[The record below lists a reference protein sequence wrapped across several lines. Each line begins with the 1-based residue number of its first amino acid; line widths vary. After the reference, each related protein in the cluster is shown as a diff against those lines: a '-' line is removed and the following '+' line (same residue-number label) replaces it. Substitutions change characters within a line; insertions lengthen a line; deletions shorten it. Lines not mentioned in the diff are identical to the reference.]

1 MLEPN
6 ARQAHSPP
14 LTSPMPLVGRWDSAL
29 LSPVAEINQQMLAL
43 LSACAGAQ
51 QGGGASAAPARPLP
65 RLVAGLRE
73 LWCRL
78 DLQAQ
83 RRLALCPYL
92 LLDGGFS
99 APERWE
105 RVSPGGLGVM
115 DGSGAGSYFCSHA
128 GVALLRRTFV
138 LAWHLA
144 RSNALAARILLGMS
158 PDCVE
163 RIAACPLSQLEALAE
178 LGPVWVV
185 PRWELQPQVW
195 RQMLQAALAD
205 RAAVLRPVQLRGLQ
219 LLASDGGQRGGS
231 AA

>member
-6 ARQAHSPP
+6 ARQAHSL

-29 LSPVAEINQQMLAL
+29 LLPVAEINQQMLAL
-43 LSACAGAQ
+43 LCACASTQHG
-51 QGGGASAAPARPLP
+51 AAPGLQARPLP
-65 RLVAGLRE
+65 RLVAVLRE

-99 APERWE
+99 ARERWE
-105 RVSPGGLGVM
+105 CAAPGGLGVM
-115 DGSGAGSYFCSHA
+115 DGAGAGGYFSSRA

-158 PDCVE
+158 PDCAE
-163 RIAACPLSQLEALAE
+163 RIAACPLGQLETLAE
-178 LGPVWVV
+178 SGPLWVV

-205 RAAVLRPVQLRGLQ
+205 RAAALRPVQLRGLQ
-219 LLASDGGQRGGS
+219 LLAADGERRGGG

>member
-6 ARQAHSPP
+6 ARRAHGLS
-14 LTSPMPLVGRWDSAL
+14 LTSPVPLVGRWDNAL
-29 LSPVAEINQQMLAL
+29 LLPVAEINQQMLAIL
-43 LSACAGAQ
+43 CACASTRPDGAP
-51 QGGGASAAPARPLP
+51 GLEARPLP
-65 RLVAGLRE
+65 RLVAVLRE
-73 LWCRL
+73 LWCSL
-78 DLQAQ
+78 DLAAQ

-99 APERWE
+99 APERWQ
-105 RVSPGGLGVM
+105 RASAGGLGVM
-115 DGSGAGSYFCSHA
+115 DGAGAGGYFSSRA

-144 RSNALAARILLGMS
+144 RANALAARILLGMS
-158 PDCVE
+158 PDCAE
-163 RIAACPLSQLEALAE
+163 RIAACPLAELEALAE

-185 PRWELQPQVW
+185 PRWELQPHVW

-205 RAAVLRPVQLRGLQ
+205 RAGGLRPVQLRGLQ
-219 LLASDGGQRGGS
+219 LLASDGEQRGGG

>member
-6 ARQAHSPP
+6 VRRALGPS
-14 LTSPMPLVGRWDSAL
+14 LISPMPLVGRWDNAL
-29 LSPVAEINQQMLAL
+29 LSPVAEINQQMLAIL
-43 LSACAGAQ
+43 CEC
-51 QGGGASAAPARPLP
+51 ASAPRPLP
-65 RLVAGLRE
+65 RLVAVLRE
-73 LWCRL
+73 LWCSL
-78 DLQAQ
+78 DASAR

-99 APERWE
+99 APERWQ
-105 RVSPGGLGVM
+105 RAAAGGLGVM
-115 DGSGAGSYFCSHA
+115 DGAGAGGYFSSRA

-144 RSNALAARILLGMS
+144 RSNALAARILLGLS
-158 PDCVE
+158 PECAE
-163 RIAACPLSQLEALAE
+163 RIAACPLAELEALAE

-195 RQMLQAALAD
+195 RQMLQAARSERPAAL
-205 RAAVLRPVQLRGLQ
+205 RAVQLRGLQ
-219 LLASDGGQRGGS
+219 LLAADGEQRGGG

>member
-6 ARQAHSPP
+6 VRRAPGPP
-14 LTSPMPLVGRWDSAL
+14 LISPMPLVGRWDNAL
-29 LSPVAEINQQMLAL
+29 LLPVAEINQQMLAIL
-43 LSACAGAQ
+43 CECASARPAGAP
-51 QGGGASAAPARPLP
+51 GLPARPLP
-65 RLVAGLRE
+65 RLVAVLRE
-73 LWCRL
+73 LWCSL
-78 DLQAQ
+78 DASAR

-99 APERWE
+99 APERWQ
-105 RVSPGGLGVM
+105 RAAAGGLGVM
-115 DGSGAGSYFCSHA
+115 DGAGAGGYFSSRA

-144 RSNALAARILLGMS
+144 RSNALAARILLGLS
-158 PDCVE
+158 PECAE
-163 RIAACPLSQLEALAE
+163 RIAACPLAELEALAE

-195 RQMLQAALAD
+195 RQMLQAARSERPAAL
-205 RAAVLRPVQLRGLQ
+205 RAVQLRGLQ
-219 LLASDGGQRGGS
+219 LLAADGEQRGGG

>member
-6 ARQAHSPP
+6 VRRALGPS
-14 LTSPMPLVGRWDSAL
+14 LISPMPLVGRWDNAL
-29 LSPVAEINQQMLAL
+29 LSPVAEINQQMLAIL
-43 LSACAGAQ
+43 CEC
-51 QGGGASAAPARPLP
+51 ASAPRPLP
-65 RLVAGLRE
+65 RLVAVLRE
-73 LWCRL
+73 LWCSL
-78 DLQAQ
+78 DASAR

-99 APERWE
+99 APERWQ
-105 RVSPGGLGVM
+105 RASAGGLGVM
-115 DGSGAGSYFCSHA
+115 DGAGAGGYFSSRA

-144 RSNALAARILLGMS
+144 RANALAARILLGMS
-158 PDCVE
+158 PDCAE
-163 RIAACPLSQLEALAE
+163 RIAACPLAELEALAE

-185 PRWELQPQVW
+185 PRWELQPHVW

-205 RAAVLRPVQLRGLQ
+205 RAAGLRPVQLRGLQ
-219 LLASDGGQRGGS
+219 LLASDGEQRGGG

>member
-6 ARQAHSPP
+6 VRRALGPS
-14 LTSPMPLVGRWDSAL
+14 LISPMPLVGRWDNAL
-29 LSPVAEINQQMLAL
+29 LSPVAEINQQMLAIL
-43 LSACAGAQ
+43 CEC
-51 QGGGASAAPARPLP
+51 ASAPRPLP
-65 RLVAGLRE
+65 RLVAVLRE
-73 LWCRL
+73 LWCSL
-78 DLQAQ
+78 DASAR

-99 APERWE
+99 APERWQ
-105 RVSPGGLGVM
+105 RAAAGGLGVM
-115 DGSGAGSYFCSHA
+115 DGAGAGGYFSSRA

-163 RIAACPLSQLEALAE
+163 RIAACPLAELEALAE

-185 PRWELQPQVW
+185 PRWELQPHVW

-205 RAAVLRPVQLRGLQ
+205 RAAGLRPVQLRGLQ
-219 LLASDGGQRGGS
+219 LLASDGEQRGGG

>member
-6 ARQAHSPP
+6 VRRALGPS
-14 LTSPMPLVGRWDSAL
+14 LISPMPLVGRWDNAL
-29 LSPVAEINQQMLAL
+29 LSPVAEINQQMLAIL
-43 LSACAGAQ
+43 CEC
-51 QGGGASAAPARPLP
+51 ASAPRPLP
-65 RLVAGLRE
+65 RLVAVLRE
-73 LWCRL
+73 LWCSL
-78 DLQAQ
+78 DASAR

-99 APERWE
+99 APERWQ
-105 RVSPGGLGVM
+105 RAAAGGLGVM
-115 DGSGAGSYFCSHA
+115 DGAGAGGYFSSRA

-144 RSNALAARILLGMS
+144 RSNALAARILLGVS
-158 PDCVE
+158 PECAE
-163 RIAACPLSQLEALAE
+163 RIAACPLAELEALAE

-195 RQMLQAALAD
+195 RQMLQAARSERPAAL
-205 RAAVLRPVQLRGLQ
+205 RAVQLRGLP
-219 LLASDGGQRGGS
+219 LLAADGEQRGGG